1 VIRREAAKEGVF
13 NFEPC
18 FRAGAMLLGFDR
30 CEGIGGDESR
40 LKKKGT
46 EMGLPNPSAC
56 DHGTHLFLR
65 AEPTVQ

>member
-1 VIRREAAKEGVF
+1 
-13 NFEPC
+13 
-18 FRAGAMLLGFDR
+18 MLLGFDR
-30 CEGIGGDESR
+30 CEGNGGDESR